1 MSGHSL
7 ETIVGRTRLKN
18 PVIAGA
24 AEHLID
30 AEGVRRALRAGASAV
45 VAKSTNESQAARDQL
60 QQAEYMVLDEN
71 WRPVPWGRSAPKTAF
86 VACRSGLTPQS
97 FDEWLEQT
105 ASLDREARSCD
116 AYVVGSL
123 ILSDLDRAV
132 TMAKRIEAAGLR
144 ILELNI
150 GTPYASQS
158 AKGAVST
165 ELLPERVGEIVK
177 TVRAAIAIPL
187 WVKITGQSERVPDL
201 AQSAFDAGADAVVM
215 AGRLLGLIPDIDT
228 FEPMLGTTLGVGGP
242 WNLPLTCHWLAIS
255 RRRSGPQKSLIATNG
270 AQTGL
275 DVVRMMLAGASA
287 VEMSSQ
293 VMLRGFNVL
302 SDAIAEIESY
312 AAAKNVDVA
321 DLIGRAA
328 DARKSFADMKV
339 LPDNWRRY
347 LPQD

>member
-1 MSGHSL
+1 MSGQSL
-7 ETIVGRTRLKN
+7 ETVVGPTRLKN

-30 AEGVRRALRAGASAV
+30 ADGVRRALRAGASAV

-71 WRPVPWGRSAPKTAF
+71 WRAVPWGRSAPKTAF

-97 FDEWLEQT
+97 FDKWLEQT
-105 ASLDREARSCD
+105 AALDREARSYD
-116 AYVVGSL
+116 AFVVGSL
-123 ILSDLDRAV
+123 ILSEIDPAV
-132 TMAKRIEAAGLR
+132 AIAKQIESAGLR

-158 AKGAVST
+158 SRGAVST
-165 ELLPERVGEIVK
+165 ELLPERVGEIVR
-177 TVRAAIAIPL
+177 TVRAAVTIPL

-201 AQSAFDAGADAVVM
+201 AQSAFDAGADVVVM

-228 FEPMLGTTLGVGGP
+228 YEPMLGTTLGVGGP
-242 WNLPLTCHWLAIS
+242 WNLPLTCHWLAMS

-293 VMLRGFNVL
+293 VMLRGFGVL

-312 AAAKNVDVA
+312 TAARNLGVTE
-321 DLIGRAA
+321 LIGRAA
-328 DARKSFADMKV
+328 DARKTFAEMKI